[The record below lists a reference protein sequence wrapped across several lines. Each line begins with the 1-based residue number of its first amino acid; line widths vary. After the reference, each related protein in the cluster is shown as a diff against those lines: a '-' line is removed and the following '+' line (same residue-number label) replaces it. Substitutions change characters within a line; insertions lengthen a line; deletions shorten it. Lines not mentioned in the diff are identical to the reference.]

1 MSASALC
8 TGSTEIPSRQNAFL
22 MRFSR
27 ICNWVFHAKSHQAL
41 VWRIVWSN
49 PKKICFVRSSCHK
62 FRLVVT
68 GLNVQ
73 FSFKQIYH
81 CHGIYLNNLRCVH
94 VSQTISLSISLLEL
108 PPPIRPYINN
118 KNYFI
123 WCARPSYV
131 WPVFGKLSP
140 YLRFVPYTTSVKMF
154 SLLLKKMWISVCWCE
169 NLKFCLF
176 WCQKIWN

>member
-81 CHGIYLNNLRCVH
+81 CHGIYLNNLRCFPDNIIICLTSRIASAHPSVH
-94 VSQTISLSISLLEL
+94 QQQKLLHLMCSSILCLTGFWQIE
-108 PPPIRPYINN
+108 PIPEICPRCQNVQPFVK
-118 KNYFI
+118 KN
-123 WCARPSYV
+123 V
-131 WPVFGKLSP
+131 
-140 YLRFVPYTTSVKMF
+140 
-154 SLLLKKMWISVCWCE
+154 
-169 NLKFCLF
+169 N
-176 WCQKIWN
+176 

>member
-1 MSASALC
+1 M
-8 TGSTEIPSRQNAFL
+8 
-22 MRFSR
+22 
-27 ICNWVFHAKSHQAL
+27 
-41 VWRIVWSN
+41 
-49 PKKICFVRSSCHK
+49 RSSCHK

-73 FSFKQIYH
+73 CSFKQIYH

-94 VSQTISLSISLLEL
+94 VSQTISLSVSLLEL

-131 WPVFGKLSP
+131 WPVLGKLSP

-154 SLLLKKMWISVCWCE
+154 SLLLKKSELVCVGVKILNVVYFGVKKSGISVLLVSSE
-169 NLKFCLF
+169 NGAGVNKNTNINLSPTICS
-176 WCQKIWN
+176 QKIYSWVPRPNCRGPNLPRTVWAC